1 MDDMCEIIDEIKVET
16 KFFSIITL
24 KVVVATAMGVF
35 AGLVF
40 SNFTANQVKLFVIIL
55 CGLLGFFLSLPS
67 SLNRGKRYI
76 HTVIFYLKRLK
87 ERDIAYGMPDI
98 ENEISDSEPVMSS
111 EDVYFNFDFIRKEL
125 E

>member
-40 SNFTANQVKLFVIIL
+40 SNFTANQVKQNVIIL
-55 CGLLGFFLSLPS
+55 CALLGFFLSQPS
-67 SLNRGKRYI
+67 SLIRGKR
-76 HTVIFYLKRLK
+76 
-87 ERDIAYGMPDI
+87 
-98 ENEISDSEPVMSS
+98 
-111 EDVYFNFDFIRKEL
+111 
-125 E
+125 